1 MYNFSRNKFSSLNEI
16 IFFEVSF
23 QFWFKSLVNLIL
35 NNKVVDELVQGGLN
49 SNSLKDSLNKILKND
64 NKSKLIE
71 SYNDLKSM
79 LYKDNPSKRTAE
91 LIIR

>member
-1 MYNFSRNKFSSLNEI
+1 MLKSGIPFILQSFIILRNPVHLVI
-16 IFFEVSF
+16 
-23 QFWFKSLVNLIL
+23 SLVNLIL
-35 NNKVVDELVQGGLN
+35 NNNIVDELVQGNLN
-49 SNSLKDSLNKILKND
+49 SNSLKDSLNKILKKE